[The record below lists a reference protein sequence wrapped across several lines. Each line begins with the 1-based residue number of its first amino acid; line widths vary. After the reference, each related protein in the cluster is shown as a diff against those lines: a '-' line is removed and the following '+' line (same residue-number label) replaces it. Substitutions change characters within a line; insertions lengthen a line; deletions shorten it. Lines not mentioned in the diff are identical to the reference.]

1 MYTTTNT
8 VAPAKINLSLVTSQR
23 QFSRVGVIEWRE
35 GGGGDSEA
43 GRVVKEEPLL
53 SENKVQT
60 TGQVNTADILTE
72 DTGKGRTIGTHRGL
86 ITQQDTEHRGFNQQ
100 WVKTVKVGW
109 KITESNYDDAQEK
122 HT

>member
-8 VAPAKINLSLVTSQR
+8 VAPAKINELSLVTSQR
-23 QFSRVGVIEWRE
+23 RFSRVGVIEWRE

-60 TGQVNTADILTE
+60 TGQVYTEDILTE

-86 ITQQDTEHRGFNQQ
+86 IAQQDAEHRDSISSG
-100 WVKTVKVGW
+100 
-109 KITESNYDDAQEK
+109 
-122 HT
+122 